1 MINRVHEKALRVI
14 LGHNLSE
21 FESLLE
27 GDKGICSHHKNI
39 QSLMVEMFKVKNKL
53 APAVMGSMFER
64 RNDAKTLR
72 NFREFLTKR
81 IKTVHFDL
89 ETLTYWFPQI

>member
-53 APAVMGSMFER
+53 APAIMGSMFER
-64 RNDAKTLR
+64 RKMLKPSVIFE
-72 NFREFLTKR
+72 NF
-81 IKTVHFDL
+81 
-89 ETLTYWFPQI
+89 